1 MSAKSFVT
9 SYHKNVV
16 FIFIFES
23 LVFMTVHGW
32 YMFGG
37 VLLGESAFLATGN
50 PSQALQSQADDAS
63 MPADGKVSDPGE
75 DDTWKTIVRALFI
88 FVVIATIAIGYLSTV
103 KNKLVEKEIKTVS
116 EGINYVAFASEKPVH
131 LHFG

>member
-1 MSAKSFVT
+1 MDGT
-9 SYHKNVV
+9 C
-16 FIFIFES
+16 
-23 LVFMTVHGW
+23 
-32 YMFGG
+32 
-37 VLLGESAFLATGN
+37 LAAYCWEKVRFWQLENHQKPCN
-50 PSQALQSQADDAS
+50 PRPMMLACLP
-63 MPADGKVSDPGE
+63 MGRFP
-75 DDTWKTIVRALFI
+75 TIVRALFI